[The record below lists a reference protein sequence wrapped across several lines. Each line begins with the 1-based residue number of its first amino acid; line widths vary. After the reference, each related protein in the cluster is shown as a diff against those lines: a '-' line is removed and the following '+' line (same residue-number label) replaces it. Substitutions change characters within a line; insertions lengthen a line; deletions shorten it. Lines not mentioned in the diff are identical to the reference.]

1 MRIADLGLGQNPI
14 RLTSVRALPDA
25 PGGGSESALDALQ
38 HAEHEQMDGAHVTL
52 EVCFAYRARPTGTD
66 LASKVANP
74 QCVPPLV
81 PWVLYMSADDR

>member
-1 MRIADLGLGQNPI
+1 MRIADLGLGQNPL

-25 PGGGSESALDALQ
+25 PGAGGLDALQ
-38 HAEHEQMDGAHVTL
+38 HAEHAQADRAHVTL

-74 QCVPPLV
+74 QCVPMLV
-81 PWVLYMSADDR
+81 RWVSWVRY